1 MDNNFLCRYYSTVNM
16 FVKENVLILI
26 YVPTG
31 HLIDLYI
38 LNHAYIPGINSP
50 WEEEKKERGKEGK
63 NQLWEEM

>member
-1 MDNNFLCRYYSTVNM
+1 M